1 MKILISTQDKNNDQ
15 DTEDTHNSEE
25 SMDDLPKSDVPSEE
39 VQNDEEDLE
48 PSDSTKLLI
57 GDDTTLLTPDWEK
70 EKFQMMMNRMGKV
83 CVFMSGI
90 LILANMVATFTVWRL
105 DGQEIAIINGYGFAL
120 CMFVIGLAIQSVYGT
135 SKIQDFGDFGID
147 LKVCIFRYQII

>member
-1 MKILISTQDKNNDQ
+1 MKILISTQDKKNDQ
-15 DTEDTHNSEE
+15 ATEETE
-25 SMDDLPKSDVPSEE
+25 DDLPKSDVPSEE

-57 GDDTTLLTPDWEK
+57 GDDATLLTLDWEK
-70 EKFQMMMNRMGKV
+70 EKFQMIMNRIGKV
-83 CVFMSGI
+83 CVIMSGI
-90 LILANMVATFTVWRL
+90 LLLAHMVATFTVWRL

-147 LKVCIFRYQII
+147 LKVCIFRY

>member
-1 MKILISTQDKNNDQ
+1 MKIVISTQDKKNDQ
-15 DTEDTHNSEE
+15 DTEETHNSEE

-57 GDDTTLLTPDWEK
+57 GDDATVLTPDWEK
-70 EKFQMMMNRMGKV
+70 EKFQMMMNRIGKV

-90 LILANMVATFTVWRL
+90 LILANMVATSTVRRL
-105 DGQEIAIINGYGFAL
+105 DGQEIAIISGYGFAI
-120 CMFVIGLAIQSVYGT
+120 CMYFIGMVIHSVYGK
-135 SKIQDFGDFGID
+135 SKILDFGNIGID
-147 LKVCIFRYQII
+147 LKVSPFEKDD

>member
-1 MKILISTQDKNNDQ
+1 MKIVISTQDKKNDQ
-15 DTEDTHNSEE
+15 ATDETE
-25 SMDDLPKSDVPSEE
+25 DDLPKSDVPSEE

-57 GDDTTLLTPDWEK
+57 GDDATLLTSDWEK
-70 EKFQMMMNRMGKV
+70 EKFQIFMNRIGKV

-120 CMFVIGLAIQSVYGT
+120 CMLVFGLAIHSVYGT
-135 SKIQDFGDFGID
+135 SKIQDFGDIGID
-147 LKVCIFRYQII
+147 LKKVRPFEK

>member
-1 MKILISTQDKNNDQ
+1 MKILISTQDKKNDQ
-15 DTEDTHNSEE
+15 ATEETE
-25 SMDDLPKSDVPSEE
+25 DDLPKSDVPSEK

-57 GDDTTLLTPDWEK
+57 GDDATLLTSDWEK
-70 EKFQMMMNRMGKV
+70 EKFQMIMNRIGKV

-90 LILANMVATFTVWRL
+90 LILTNMVATFTVWRL
-105 DGQEIAIINGYGFAL
+105 EGQEIAIINGYGFAL

-135 SKIQDFGDFGID
+135 SKIQDFGDIGID
-147 LKVCIFRYQII
+147 LKVRPFEK

>member
-1 MKILISTQDKNNDQ
+1 MKIVISTQDKKNDQ
-15 DTEDTHNSEE
+15 ATDETE
-25 SMDDLPKSDVPSEE
+25 DDLPKSDVPSEE

-57 GDDTTLLTPDWEK
+57 GDDATLLTSDWEK
-70 EKFQMMMNRMGKV
+70 EKFQMIMNRIGKV

-90 LILANMVATFTVWRL
+90 LILTNMVATFTVWRL

-135 SKIQDFGDFGID
+135 SKIQDFGID
-147 LKVCIFRYQII
+147 LKVCIFRY

>member
-1 MKILISTQDKNNDQ
+1 MKIVISTQDKKNDQ
-15 DTEDTHNSEE
+15 ATDETE
-25 SMDDLPKSDVPSEE
+25 DDLPKSDVPSEE

-57 GDDTTLLTPDWEK
+57 GDDATLLTSDWEK
-70 EKFQMMMNRMGKV
+70 EKFQMIMNLIGKV

-90 LILANMVATFTVWRL
+90 LILTNMVATFTVWRL

-135 SKIQDFGDFGID
+135 SKIQDFGID
-147 LKVCIFRYQII
+147 LKVCIFRY

>member
-1 MKILISTQDKNNDQ
+1 MKILISTQDKKNYQ
-15 DTEDTHNSEE
+15 ATEETV
-25 SMDDLPKSDVPSEE
+25 DDLPKSDVPSEK

-57 GDDTTLLTPDWEK
+57 GDDATLLTSDWEK
-70 EKFQMMMNRMGKV
+70 EKFQMIMNRIGKV

-90 LILANMVATFTVWRL
+90 LILTNMVATFTVWRL

-135 SKIQDFGDFGID
+135 SKIQDFGID
-147 LKVCIFRYQII
+147 LKVCIFRY